1 MVPDIAKKG
10 HSFTGAFAYYLHDKR
25 EGDGQHPQTSERV
38 AWTETRNLMTD
49 NPDTARKIMT
59 ATAMQS
65 DQLKKAA
72 GVKAAGRKS
81 TQHVYAYALSWHPDE
96 AEGLT
101 KADMIAAADSSLKEL
116 EADHLQSVVVCH
128 TDQKHPHIH
137 VIVNRVDPSDGRM
150 HGFKND
156 RLILSDW
163 ANRYERERGQLVT
176 PAREEKRK
184 KREQYQDKQKR
195 LDYAKQKRAEA
206 AARPK
211 DDLSPA
217 AMLKDLG
224 DAQKARHRQEWQELS
239 ASNKD
244 RRTAIY
250 DDYRTRIKAA
260 AALHRQ
266 EVRPIWRKYYAEER
280 ERKQAFEDRERNVF
294 GKVKNAF
301 AATTFQHLRGA
312 IDGSGK
318 LSATFSNALSSQKRR
333 AAFDDRLNL
342 DKAALRKRLNA
353 VLDGEV
359 SELKTARKSDL
370 AGQRQSLDHSR
381 AELIERQ
388 NVEREKVREAWR
400 QLRTRPRD
408 RSVESI
414 STEGNEPVKNEFDAS
429 RKPPAP
435 APKQPMKSATVSTP
449 SPAPAPRGEV
459 PRSTAQRRAVPAK
472 NWKKSAPVQAAPRGL
487 DGTEQASK
495 DWKKTGAV
503 QEDVQ
508 PPKDWGKK
516 VERVSEIKK
525 APAPKRDLDRSR

>member
-25 EGDGQHPQTSERV
+25 EGDGQHLTTSERV
-38 AWTETRNLMTD
+38 AWTETRNLMTA

-137 VIVNRVDPSDGRM
+137 VIVNRVNPADGRM

-156 RLILSDW
+156 RLKLSDW
-163 ANRYERERGQLVT
+163 ANRYERDRGHIVT

-184 KREQYQDKQKR
+184 KREQHQDKKTRQ
-195 LDYAKQKRAEA
+195 DYARQKRAEA
-206 AARPK
+206 AAKPR

-224 DAQKARHRQEWQELS
+224 AAQKERHRQEWRDLS
-239 ASNKD
+239 ATN
-244 RRTAIY
+244 RAARNGIY
-250 DDYRTRIKAA
+250 DDYRKRIATA
-260 AALHRQ
+260 SALHKQ
-266 EVRPIWRKYYAEER
+266 ESKPVWADYYQRES
-280 ERKQAFEDRERNVF
+280 ERKKAFDDRESNLI
-294 GKVKNAF
+294 GKVKNAM
-301 AATTFQHLRGA
+301 AAAAFQHIAGNT
-312 IDGSGK
+312 DGRGK
-318 LSATFSNALSSQKRR
+318 LSATFTNALSSQKRR
-333 AAFDDRLNL
+333 AAFDDRLNM
-342 DKAALRKRLNA
+342 DKGQLRERLNA
-353 VLDGEV
+353 IRDAEI
-359 SELKTARKSDL
+359 STIQAERKTAL
-370 AGQRQSLDHSR
+370 EGQRQSFDQGR

-388 NVEREKVREAWR
+388 DIEREKVREAWR
-400 QLRTRPRD
+400 QLRTQPRS
-408 RSVESI
+408 RSVELR
-414 STEGNEPVKNEFDAS
+414 STEGSEPVKNEFEAS

-435 APKQPMKSATVSTP
+435 TPKQQMKPATVSNP
-449 SPAPAPRGEV
+449 SPAPAPSGEV
-459 PRSTAQRRAVPAK
+459 PRSNVRRQDVPA
-472 NWKKSAPVQAAPRGL
+472 
-487 DGTEQASK
+487 K
-495 DWKKTGAV
+495 DWKKDVPATQSHSVAPAKDWSATGASKPEIV
-503 QEDVQ
+503 

-516 VERVSEIKK
+516 VERSSEIKK
-525 APAPKRDLDRSR
+525 APAPRRDLDRSR

>member
-25 EGDGQHPQTSERV
+25 QGDGQHPQTAERV
-38 AWTETRNLMTD
+38 AWTQTRNLMTD
-49 NPDTARKIMT
+49 DPETARKIMT

-101 KADMIAAADSSLKEL
+101 KADMMAAVDSTLKEL
-116 EADHLQSVVVCH
+116 KADHLQAVAVCH
-128 TDQKHPHIH
+128 TDQKHPHVH
-137 VIVNRVDPSDGRM
+137 VIINRVDPSDGRM

-163 ANRYERERGQLVT
+163 ANRYERERGQIVT

-184 KREQYQDKQKR
+184 KREQHQDKQKR

-239 ASNKD
+239 ASNKV
-244 RRTAIY
+244 RRAAIY
-250 DDYRTRIKAA
+250 DDYRVRIKTAA
-260 AALHRQ
+260 TLHRQ
-266 EVRPIWRKYYAEER
+266 EVKPLWREYYAEEQK
-280 ERKQAFEDRERNVF
+280 RKKAFEDRERNVF

-301 AATTFQHLRGA
+301 SATTFQHLRGA

-342 DKAALRKRLNA
+342 DKAALRERLNA
-353 VLDGEV
+353 VLDGEI
-359 SELKTARKSDL
+359 SELQAARKSAL
-370 AGQRQSLDHSR
+370 ADQRQSFDHSR
-381 AELIERQ
+381 AKLIERQ
-388 NVEREKVREAWR
+388 NVERGKVREAWR
-400 QLRTRPRD
+400 QLRTRPRE
-408 RSVESI
+408 RSI
-414 STEGNEPVKNEFDAS
+414 EGSEPVKNEFDNS
-429 RKPPAP
+429 RKPTAP
-435 APKQPMKSATVSTP
+435 ARQQPMKSATVSTP
-449 SPAPAPRGEV
+449 TPAPAPRGEV
-459 PRSTAQRRAVPAK
+459 PRSTVQRQAVPAK
-472 NWKKSAPVQAAPRGL
+472 DWKKEKPIEQPRGLSGTDQVSNDWKKSGAA
-487 DGTEQASK
+487 K
-495 DWKKTGAV
+495 
-503 QEDVQ
+503 EDVQ
-508 PPKDWGKK
+508 PPKDWGRK
-516 VERVSEIKK
+516 VERSSEIRK
-525 APAPKRDLDRSR
+525 APTPSRDLDRSR

>member
-25 EGDGQHPQTSERV
+25 QGDGQHPDTAERV

-49 NPDTARKIMT
+49 DPDTARKIMT

-101 KADMIAAADSSLKEL
+101 KADMMAAVDSTLKEL
-116 EADHLQSVVVCH
+116 KADHLQAVAVCH
-128 TDQKHPHIH
+128 TDQKHPHVH
-137 VIVNRVDPSDGRM
+137 VIINRVDPSDGRM

-163 ANRYERERGQLVT
+163 ANRYERDRGQIVT

-184 KREQYQDKQKR
+184 KREQHQDKQKR
-195 LDYAKQKRAEA
+195 LDYAKQKRTEA

-224 DAQKARHRQEWQELS
+224 DAQKARHRKEWQELS

-250 DDYRTRIKAA
+250 DDYRARIKTAA
-260 AALHRQ
+260 TLHRQ
-266 EVRPIWRKYYAEER
+266 EVKPIWREYYAEER
-280 ERKQAFEDRERNVF
+280 ERKKAFEDRERNVL

-301 AATTFQHLRGA
+301 SATAFQHLRGD

-342 DKAALRKRLNA
+342 DKAALRERLNA

-359 SELKTARKSDL
+359 SELQAARKSAL
-370 AGQRQSLDHSR
+370 AGQRQSFDGSR
-381 AELIERQ
+381 AELIEKQ
-388 NVEREKVREAWR
+388 NTEREKVREAWR
-400 QLRTRPRD
+400 QLRTRPHD
-408 RSVESI
+408 VRSI
-414 STEGNEPVKNEFDAS
+414 EGSEPVKNEFENS
-429 RKPPAP
+429 RKLPTTP
-435 APKQPMKSATVSTP
+435 PKQPLKSATVSTP

-459 PRSTAQRRAVPAK
+459 PRTTARRQEVPAK
-472 NWKKSAPVQAAPRGL
+472 DWKRKEPVKELRGL
-487 DGTEQASK
+487 DGTEKASK
-495 DWKKTGAV
+495 DWKKTGASK
-503 QEDVQ
+503 QEVQ
-508 PPKDWGKK
+508 PPKDWGRK
-516 VERVSEIKK
+516 VERSSEIKS
-525 APAPKRDLDRSR
+525 PPKPRRDLDRSR